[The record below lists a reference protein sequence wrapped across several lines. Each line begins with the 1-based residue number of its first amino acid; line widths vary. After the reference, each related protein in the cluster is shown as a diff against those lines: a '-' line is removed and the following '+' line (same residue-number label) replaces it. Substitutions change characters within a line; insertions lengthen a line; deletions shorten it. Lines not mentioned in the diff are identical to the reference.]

1 MSLITLALVIVKFSV
16 LNKILSQIRSL
27 SIITH
32 MMLIQIELPGIV
44 MIFYSY
50 ILDIVKFD
58 IMETVFAFDALV
70 AWIFELPDE
79 PVDEAAESLGYGS
92 HFLITNMSALLVFF
106 IILLCLYGMFRA
118 FYELFSRVGCPE
130 GRAMKFAKE
139 WTDNF
144 KWNGLI

>member
-1 MSLITLALVIVKFSV
+1 MAKAAVGVSLVTLALVVAKFSV

-50 ILDIVKFD
+50 ILDIVIFD
-58 IMETVFAFDALV
+58 IMESVFAFDALV

-79 PVDEAAESLGYGS
+79 PVDDAAESLGYGS

-106 IILLCLYGMFRA
+106 VILLCLYSIFRA
-118 FYELFSRVGCPE
+118 FYELFYWIGCP
-130 GRAMKFAKE
+130 
-139 WTDNF
+139 
-144 KWNGLI
+144 